1 MSEAVAA
8 EPVVPTEVQ
17 SPGQLIAHEIM
28 EREKQYVLQNYGRYP
43 LALDRGKGCY
53 VYDFDGRRY
62 LDLLSGI
69 GVNALGHAHPRI
81 VKVIREQSA
90 KMIHCSNLYYNEY
103 QGKLAER
110 LCRISH
116 LDRAFFCNSGAEAME
131 GAIKMIRSHGR
142 SINPDKYEIIALENS
157 FHGRTIGAISVTG
170 QPKYRKDFE
179 PLLPGVKFVPV
190 RDDRALSAAVNDNTA
205 GIILE
210 VIQGEGGIHPICE
223 RMLNM
228 ARREADRVNA
238 LLVFDEIQC
247 GVGRSG
253 FFFAYQQFNPEIMPD
268 VMVTA
273 KPLGV
278 GLPLGV
284 VVANEKGA
292 AAIKT
297 GMHGTTFGGGPLACH
312 VALETLDIIAE
323 ILPAIRQRGDYF
335 RAQLNELCSKFEF
348 VREVR
353 ARGLMLGIDLK
364 MPGKQFVTDALA
376 EGLLINCTH
385 ETVLRFLPP
394 FIISEKEI
402 DAAIRILRKLFK
414 KGNGYYKEQL
424 KQQKAAAKASQ

>member
-1 MSEAVAA
+1 MSEAAIM
-8 EPVVPTEVQ
+8 EPVATT
-17 SPGQLIAHEIM
+17 PGQLISQEIM
-28 EREKQYVLQNYGRYP
+28 EREKKYVLQTYGRYP
-43 LALDRGKGCY
+43 LALDRGKGCF
-53 VYDFDGRRY
+53 VFDFEGKKY

-81 VKVIREQSA
+81 VKVIREQAA

-110 LCRISH
+110 ICRVSH

-142 SINPDKYEIIALENS
+142 AIDPEKYEIVALENS
-157 FHGRTIGAISVTG
+157 FHGRTMGAISVTG

-179 PLLPGVKFVPV
+179 PLLPGVRFVPV
-190 RDDRALSAAVNDNTA
+190 RDEAALAATVNERTA
-205 GIILE
+205 GIVLE
-210 VIQGEGGIHPICE
+210 VIQGEGGVYPICE
-223 RMLNM
+223 RMLRA
-228 ARREADRVNA
+228 ARAAADRANA

-253 FFFAYQQFNPEIMPD
+253 FYFAYQQFTPEILPD

-284 VVANEKGA
+284 VVANEKAA
-292 AAIKT
+292 AAIKS

-312 VALETLDIIAE
+312 VALETMDILSE
-323 ILPAIRQRGDYF
+323 LLPVIRQRSDYF
-335 RAQLNELCSKFEF
+335 KAQLNELCAKFEF

-353 ARGLMLGIDLK
+353 VRGLMIGLELK

-385 ETVLRFLPP
+385 DNVLRFLPP

-402 DAAIRILRKLFK
+402 DLAIRMLRKLFK
-414 KGNGYYKEQL
+414 QGNSYYKEFR
-424 KQQKAAAKASQ
+424 KSQKV

>member
-1 MSEAVAA
+1 M
-8 EPVVPTEVQ
+8 EPVAT
-17 SPGQLIAHEIM
+17 SPGQLISQEIM
-28 EREKQYVLQNYGRYP
+28 EREKKYVLQNYGRYP
-43 LALDRGKGCY
+43 LALDRGKGCF
-53 VYDFDGRRY
+53 VFDFEGKKY

-81 VKVIREQSA
+81 VKVMREQVA

-110 LCRISH
+110 ICRVSH

-142 SINPDKYEIIALENS
+142 AIDPEKYEIVALENS
-157 FHGRTIGAISVTG
+157 FHGRTMGAISVTG

-179 PLLPGVKFVPV
+179 PLLPGVRFVPV
-190 RDDRALSAAVNDNTA
+190 RDEAALAAAVTERTA

-210 VIQGEGGIHPICE
+210 VIQGEGGVYPICE
-223 RMLNM
+223 RMLRA
-228 ARREADRVNA
+228 ARAAADRANA

-253 FFFAYQQFNPEIMPD
+253 FYFAYQQFTPEILPD

-284 VVANEKGA
+284 VVANERAA
-292 AAIKT
+292 AAIKS

-312 VALETLDIIAE
+312 VALETMDILSE
-323 ILPAIRQRGDYF
+323 LLPVIRHRSDYF
-335 RAQLNELCSKFEF
+335 KAQLNELCAKFEF

-353 ARGLMLGIDLK
+353 VRGLMIGLELK

-385 ETVLRFLPP
+385 DNVLRFLPP

-402 DAAIRILRKLFK
+402 DLAIRMLRKLFK
-414 KGNGYYKEQL
+414 QGNSYYKEFL
-424 KQQKAAAKASQ
+424 KSQKV

>member
-1 MSEAVAA
+1 MSEAAII
-8 EPVVPTEVQ
+8 EPIAT
-17 SPGQLIAHEIM
+17 SPGQLISQEIM
-28 EREKQYVLQNYGRYP
+28 EREKKYVLQNYGRYP
-43 LALDRGKGCY
+43 LALDRGKGCF
-53 VYDFDGRRY
+53 VFDFEGKKY

-81 VKVIREQSA
+81 VKVMREQAA

-110 LCRISH
+110 ICRVSH

-142 SINPDKYEIIALENS
+142 AIDPEKYEIVALENS
-157 FHGRTIGAISVTG
+157 FHGRTMGAISVTG

-179 PLLPGVKFVPV
+179 PLLPGVRFVPV
-190 RDDRALSAAVNDNTA
+190 RDEAALAAAVTERTA

-210 VIQGEGGIHPICE
+210 VIQGEGGVYPICE
-223 RMLNM
+223 RMLRA
-228 ARREADRVNA
+228 ARAVADRANA

-253 FFFAYQQFNPEIMPD
+253 FYFAYQQFTPEILPD

-284 VVANEKGA
+284 VVANERAA
-292 AAIKT
+292 AAIKS

-312 VALETLDIIAE
+312 VALETMDILSE
-323 ILPAIRQRGDYF
+323 LLPVIRHRSDYF
-335 RAQLNELCSKFEF
+335 KAQLNELCAKFEF

-353 ARGLMLGIDLK
+353 VRGLMIGLELK

-385 ETVLRFLPP
+385 DNVLRFLPP

-402 DAAIRILRKLFK
+402 DLAIRMLRKLFK
-414 KGNGYYKEQL
+414 QGNSYYKEFL
-424 KQQKAAAKASQ
+424 KSQKV

>member
-1 MSEAVAA
+1 M
-8 EPVVPTEVQ
+8 EPTPLT
-17 SPGQLIAHEIM
+17 PGQIAAQEIM
-28 EREKQYVLQNYGRYP
+28 EREKKYLLQNYGRYP
-43 LALDRGKGCY
+43 LALDRGKGCF
-53 VYDFDGRRY
+53 VFDFDGKKY

-81 VKVIREQSA
+81 LKVMREQA
-90 KMIHCSNLYYNEY
+90 ARMIHCSNLYYNEF

-110 LCRISH
+110 ICRVSH

-131 GAIKMIRSHGR
+131 AAIKMVRSHGR
-142 SINPDKYEIIALENS
+142 AIDPAKYEIIAFENS

-170 QPKYRKDFE
+170 QAKYRADFE
-179 PLLPGVKFVPV
+179 PLLPGVKFVPM
-190 RDDRALSAAVNDNTA
+190 DNEAALEAAVTERTA

-210 VIQGEGGIHPICE
+210 VIQGEGGIYPVSE
-223 RMLNM
+223 KMLRA
-228 ARREADRVNA
+228 ARAAADRANA

-253 FFFAYQQFNPEIMPD
+253 FYFAYQQFNPEILPD

-278 GLPLGV
+278 GIPLGV
-284 VVANEKGA
+284 LVANEKAA
-292 AAIKT
+292 AAIKS
-297 GMHGTTFGGGPLACH
+297 GMHGSTFGGGPLACS
-312 VALETLDIIAE
+312 VALETLDVLTE
-323 ILPAIRQRGDYF
+323 LLPVIRQRGDYF
-335 RAQLNELCSKFEF
+335 RTQLNELCAKVEY

-353 ARGLMLGIDLK
+353 VRGLMIGIELK

-385 ETVLRFLPP
+385 DTVLRFLPP

-402 DAAIRILRKLFK
+402 DLAIRILRKLFK
-414 KGNGYYKEQL
+414 KGNSYYKDYL
-424 KQQKAAAKASQ
+424 KSQKV

>member
-1 MSEAVAA
+1 MSEAAIVEPAA
-8 EPVVPTEVQ
+8 
-17 SPGQLIAHEIM
+17 SPGQLITQEII
-28 EREKQYVLQNYGRYP
+28 EREKKYVLQNYSRYP
-43 LALDRGKGCY
+43 LALDRGKGCF
-53 VYDFDGRRY
+53 VFDFSGRKY

-81 VKVIREQSA
+81 LKVIREQA
-90 KMIHCSNLYYNEY
+90 GKMIHCSNLYYNEY

-110 LCRISH
+110 ICRVSH

-142 SINPDKYEIIALENS
+142 AIHPGKFEIIALENS

-170 QPKYRKDFE
+170 QPKYRQDFE
-179 PLLPGVKFVPV
+179 PLLPGVRFIPV
-190 RDDRALSAAVNDNTA
+190 RDDQALAEAVNERTA

-210 VIQGEGGIHPICE
+210 VIQGEGGVHPICE
-223 RMLNM
+223 RMLRA
-228 ARREADRVNA
+228 ARAAADRVNA

-253 FFFAYQQFNPEIMPD
+253 FYFAYQQFNPEILPD

-284 VVANEKGA
+284 VAANEKAA
-292 AAIKT
+292 AAIRS

-312 VALETLDIIAE
+312 VALETLDILAE
-323 ILPAIRQRGDYF
+323 LLPAIRQRSDYF
-335 RAQLNELCSKFEF
+335 KAQLNELCAKFDF

-353 ARGLMLGIDLK
+353 VRGLMIGIELK
-364 MPGKQFVTDALA
+364 MPGKQFVTDALD

-385 ETVLRFLPP
+385 DTVLRFLPP

-402 DAAIRILRKLFK
+402 DLAIRLLRKLFK
-414 KGNGYYKEQL
+414 KGNGYYKDYL
-424 KQQKAAAKASQ
+424 KSQQV

>member
-1 MSEAVAA
+1 MSEAAIM
-8 EPVVPTEVQ
+8 EPIAT
-17 SPGQLIAHEIM
+17 SPGQLISQEIM
-28 EREKQYVLQNYGRYP
+28 EREKKYVLQNYGRYP
-43 LALDRGKGCY
+43 LALDRGKGCF
-53 VYDFDGRRY
+53 VFDFEGKKY

-81 VKVIREQSA
+81 VKVMREQAA

-110 LCRISH
+110 ICRVSH

-142 SINPDKYEIIALENS
+142 AIDPEKYEIVALENS
-157 FHGRTIGAISVTG
+157 FHGRTMGAISVTG

-179 PLLPGVKFVPV
+179 PLLPGVRFVPV
-190 RDDRALSAAVNDNTA
+190 RDEAALAAAVTERTA

-210 VIQGEGGIHPICE
+210 VIQGEGGVYPICE
-223 RMLNM
+223 RMLRA
-228 ARREADRVNA
+228 ARAAADRANA

-253 FFFAYQQFNPEIMPD
+253 FYFAYQQFTPEILPD

-284 VVANEKGA
+284 VVANERAA
-292 AAIKT
+292 AAIKS

-312 VALETLDIIAE
+312 VALETMDILSE
-323 ILPAIRQRGDYF
+323 LLPVIRQRSDYF
-335 RAQLNELCSKFEF
+335 KAQLNELCAKFEF

-353 ARGLMLGIDLK
+353 VRGLMIGLELK

-385 ETVLRFLPP
+385 DNVLRFLPP

-402 DAAIRILRKLFK
+402 DLAIRMLRKLFK
-414 KGNGYYKEQL
+414 QGNSYYKEFL
-424 KQQKAAAKASQ
+424 KSQKV

>member
-1 MSEAVAA
+1 M
-8 EPVVPTEVQ
+8 EPVAT
-17 SPGQLIAHEIM
+17 SPGQLISQEIM
-28 EREKQYVLQNYGRYP
+28 EREKKYVLQNYGRYP
-43 LALDRGKGCY
+43 LALDRGKGCF
-53 VYDFDGRRY
+53 VFDFEGKKY

-81 VKVIREQSA
+81 VKVIREQAA

-103 QGKLAER
+103 QGRLAER
-110 LCRISH
+110 LCRVSH
-116 LDRAFFCNSGAEAME
+116 LERAFFCNSGAEAME

-142 SINPDKYEIIALENS
+142 AIDPEKYEIVALENS
-157 FHGRTIGAISVTG
+157 FHGRTMGAISVTG

-179 PLLPGVKFVPV
+179 PLLPGVRFVPV
-190 RDDRALSAAVNDNTA
+190 RDEAALAAAVTERTA

-210 VIQGEGGIHPICE
+210 VIQGEGGVYPICE
-223 RMLNM
+223 RMLRA
-228 ARREADRVNA
+228 ARAAGDRANA

-253 FFFAYQQFNPEIMPD
+253 FYFAYQQFTPEILPD
-268 VMVTA
+268 IMVTA

-284 VVANEKGA
+284 VVANEKAA
-292 AAIKT
+292 AAIKS

-312 VALETLDIIAE
+312 VALETMDVLSDL
-323 ILPAIRQRGDYF
+323 LPVIRQRSDYF
-335 RAQLNELCSKFEF
+335 KAQLNELCAKFEF

-353 ARGLMLGIDLK
+353 VRGLMIGLELK

-385 ETVLRFLPP
+385 DTVLRFLPP

-402 DAAIRILRKLFK
+402 DLAIRMLRKLFK
-414 KGNGYYKEQL
+414 KGNGYYKEFL
-424 KQQKAAAKASQ
+424 KSQKV

>member
-1 MSEAVAA
+1 MSEAAIM
-8 EPVVPTEVQ
+8 EPVAT
-17 SPGQLIAHEIM
+17 SPGQLISQEIM
-28 EREKQYVLQNYGRYP
+28 EREKKYVLQNYGRYP
-43 LALDRGKGCY
+43 LALDRGKGCF
-53 VYDFDGRRY
+53 VFDFEGKKY

-81 VKVIREQSA
+81 VKVIREQAA

-110 LCRISH
+110 LCRVSH
-116 LDRAFFCNSGAEAME
+116 LERAFFCNSGAEAME

-142 SINPDKYEIIALENS
+142 AIDPEKYEIVALENS
-157 FHGRTIGAISVTG
+157 FHGRTMGAISVTG

-179 PLLPGVKFVPV
+179 PLLPGVRFVPV
-190 RDDRALSAAVNDNTA
+190 RDEAALAAAVTERTA

-210 VIQGEGGIHPICE
+210 VIQGEGGVYPICE
-223 RMLNM
+223 RMLRA
-228 ARREADRVNA
+228 ARAAGDRANA

-253 FFFAYQQFNPEIMPD
+253 FYFAYQQFTPEILPD
-268 VMVTA
+268 IMVTA

-284 VVANEKGA
+284 VVANEKAA
-292 AAIKT
+292 AAIKS

-312 VALETLDIIAE
+312 VALETMDVLSDL
-323 ILPAIRQRGDYF
+323 LPVIRQRSDYF
-335 RAQLNELCSKFEF
+335 KAQLNELCAKFEF

-353 ARGLMLGIDLK
+353 VRGLMIGIELK

-385 ETVLRFLPP
+385 DTVLRFLPP

-402 DAAIRILRKLFK
+402 DLAIRMLRKLFK
-414 KGNGYYKEQL
+414 KGNGYYKEFL
-424 KQQKAAAKASQ
+424 KSQKV

>member
-1 MSEAVAA
+1 M
-8 EPVVPTEVQ
+8 EPVATT
-17 SPGQLIAHEIM
+17 PGQLISQEIM
-28 EREKQYVLQNYGRYP
+28 EREKKYVLQTYGRYP
-43 LALDRGKGCY
+43 LALDRGKGCF
-53 VYDFDGRRY
+53 VFDFEGKKY

-81 VKVIREQSA
+81 VKVIREQAA

-110 LCRISH
+110 ICRVSH

-142 SINPDKYEIIALENS
+142 AIDPEKYEIVALENS
-157 FHGRTIGAISVTG
+157 FHGRTMGAISVTG

-179 PLLPGVKFVPV
+179 PLLPGVRFVPV
-190 RDDRALSAAVNDNTA
+190 RDEAALAATVNERTA
-205 GIILE
+205 GIVLE
-210 VIQGEGGIHPICE
+210 VIQGEGGVYPICE
-223 RMLNM
+223 RMLRA
-228 ARREADRVNA
+228 ARAAADRANA

-253 FFFAYQQFNPEIMPD
+253 FYFAYQQFTPEILPD

-284 VVANEKGA
+284 VVANEKAA
-292 AAIKT
+292 AAIKS

-312 VALETLDIIAE
+312 VALETMDILSE
-323 ILPAIRQRGDYF
+323 LLPVIRQRSDYF
-335 RAQLNELCSKFEF
+335 KAQLNELCAKFEF

-353 ARGLMLGIDLK
+353 VRGLMIGLELK

-385 ETVLRFLPP
+385 DNVLRFLPP

-402 DAAIRILRKLFK
+402 DLAIRMLRKLFK
-414 KGNGYYKEQL
+414 QGNSYYKEFR
-424 KQQKAAAKASQ
+424 KSQKV

>member
-1 MSEAVAA
+1 MSEAVAG
-8 EPVVPTEVQ
+8 EPVVAAEVH

-28 EREKQYVLQNYGRYP
+28 EREKQYLLQNYGRYP

-69 GVNALGHAHPRI
+69 GVNALGHGHPRI
-81 VKVIREQSA
+81 VKAIREQSA

-103 QGKLAER
+103 QGRLAER

-131 GAIKMIRSHGR
+131 GAIKMVRAHGR
-142 SINPDKYEIIALENS
+142 SISPEKYEIISLENS

-190 RDDRALSAAVNDNTA
+190 RDDRALASAVNDRTA

-210 VIQGEGGIHPICE
+210 VIQGEGGVHPICE
-223 RMLNM
+223 RMLHA
-228 ARREADRVNA
+228 ARREADRVDA

-247 GVGRSG
+247 GVGRAG
-253 FFFAYQQFNPEIMPD
+253 FFFAYQQFNPEVLPD

-278 GLPLGV
+278 GIPLGV
-284 VVANEKGA
+284 VVANQKGA

-323 ILPAIRQRGDYF
+323 MLPSIRQRGDYF
-335 RAQLNELCSKFEF
+335 RSQLNDLCSKFEF

-364 MPGKQFVTDALA
+364 MPGKAFVTDAMA

-385 ETVLRFLPP
+385 DTVLRFLPP
-394 FIISEKEI
+394 FIITEKEI
-402 DAAIRILRKLFK
+402 DSAVRILRKLFK
-414 KGNGYYKEQL
+414 KGNGYYKEYL
-424 KQQKAAAKASQ
+424 KEQKAAAAASQ

>member
-1 MSEAVAA
+1 M
-8 EPVVPTEVQ
+8 EPIAT
-17 SPGQLIAHEIM
+17 SPGQLISQEIM
-28 EREKQYVLQNYGRYP
+28 EREKKYVLQNYGRYP
-43 LALDRGKGCY
+43 LALDRGKGCF
-53 VYDFDGRRY
+53 VFDFEGKKY

-81 VKVIREQSA
+81 VKVMREQAA

-110 LCRISH
+110 ICRVSH

-142 SINPDKYEIIALENS
+142 AIDPEKYEIVALENS
-157 FHGRTIGAISVTG
+157 FHGRTMGAISVTG

-179 PLLPGVKFVPV
+179 PLLPGVRFVPV
-190 RDDRALSAAVNDNTA
+190 RDEAALAAAVTERTA

-210 VIQGEGGIHPICE
+210 VIQGEGGVYPICE
-223 RMLNM
+223 RMLRA
-228 ARREADRVNA
+228 ARAAADRANA

-253 FFFAYQQFNPEIMPD
+253 FYFAYQQFTPEILPD

-284 VVANEKGA
+284 VVANERAA
-292 AAIKT
+292 AAIKS

-312 VALETLDIIAE
+312 VALETMDILSE
-323 ILPAIRQRGDYF
+323 LLPVIRQRSDYF
-335 RAQLNELCSKFEF
+335 KAQLNELCAKFEF

-353 ARGLMLGIDLK
+353 VRGLMIGLELK

-385 ETVLRFLPP
+385 DNVLRFLPP

-402 DAAIRILRKLFK
+402 DLAIRMLRKLFK
-414 KGNGYYKEQL
+414 QGNSYYKEFL
-424 KQQKAAAKASQ
+424 KSQKV